1 MNQTVTPDQ
10 EKTATR
16 PQRTRRSRV
25 IGAIVAILAMA
36 GLGWLAW
43 HLTHQPAGTGAA
55 AGPGAGARGQGAGAA
70 GAGGGGPGGGGR
82 GGRGGLA
89 TTVGVGKAE
98 RSDIPITLEALGT
111 VTPAAVATVRPQVG
125 GVLQKITFT
134 EGQLVKEGQVL
145 ATIDARPAQ
154 MSLLQATGQ
163 RQRDQAQLESARVLL
178 QRYRTLLEQDS
189 IARQDV
195 DTQAALVKQLEG
207 TVTTDKA
214 AEGIAR
220 INLGYTQV
228 RAPISGRVGLRTVD
242 IGNLVNSGDT
252 NGIAVITQMSPIDV
266 EFAVPQDQLP
276 ALQQRINENAS
287 MQAIAMDRTRT
298 QNLATGRFFAMDNQ
312 VDTQTGTVR
321 AKARFSNDGG
331 KLFPS
336 QFVNLRLQVNTI
348 RNAVTVPVT
357 ALRHGANG
365 DFVYV
370 LNPQTRTVALRN
382 VKRGQANAERIEI
395 ASGLEGGETVITE
408 GADRLKDGAKVT
420 LPGDRPAGAGAGGR
434 RGQGGQAGLGTPA
447 SGAAAPGAEGAPA
460 APQGSAQPAQQ
471 GQEGQ
476 PAQAGQRRQRRQQQA
491 EGAAQ

>member
-1 MNQTVTPDQ
+1 MSPTVTPDK
-10 EKTATR
+10 EKTTTR
-16 PQRTRRSRV
+16 PPRTRRSRV
-25 IGAIVAILAMA
+25 IGTIVAILAMA

-43 HLTHQPAGTGAA
+43 HLTHQPTGTGAG
-55 AGPGAGARGQGAGAA
+55 AGPGAAAGARGQGGGAP
-70 GAGGGGPGGGGR
+70 GAGGPGGGGR
-82 GGRGGLA
+82 GGRGGQMA

-98 RSDIPITLEALGT
+98 RADIPITLEALGT

-145 ATIDARPAQ
+145 ATIDPRPAQ

-163 RQRDQAQLESARVLL
+163 RQRDEAQLESARVLL

-207 TVTTDKA
+207 AVTTDKA

-228 RAPISGRVGLRTVD
+228 KAPISGRVGLRTVD
-242 IGNLVNSGDT
+242 IGNLVNSGDA
-252 NGIAVITQMSPIDV
+252 NGIAVITQMTPIDV

-276 ALQQRINENAS
+276 TLQQRINQNAT

-336 QFVNLRLQVNTI
+336 QFVNLRLEVDTI
-348 RNAVTVPVT
+348 KNAVTVPVT
-357 ALRHGANG
+357 ALRHGASG

-370 LNPQTRTVALRN
+370 LNAQNKTVSLRN
-382 VKRGQANAERIEI
+382 VKRGQANAERIQVTE
-395 ASGLEGGETVITE
+395 GLEGGETVITE

-420 LPGDRPAGAGAGGR
+420 LPGDRPAGAGGR
-434 RGQGGQAGLGTPA
+434 GGQ
-447 SGAAAPGAEGAPA
+447 GAAAG
-460 APQGSAQPAQQ
+460 QQ
-471 GQEGQ
+471 GQPGQ
-476 PAQAGQRRQRRQQQA
+476 QGERRGRRQQQA

>member
-1 MNQTVTPDQ
+1 MNPTVTPDK
-10 EKTATR
+10 EKTSTR
-16 PQRTRRSRV
+16 PARTRRSRL
-25 IGAIVAILAMA
+25 IGTIVAILAML

-43 HLTHQPAGTGAA
+43 HLTHQPQAAGAGAA
-55 AGPGAGARGQGAGAA
+55 PGARGQGAPAGGP
-70 GAGGGGPGGGGR
+70 GAGGGGAGGGR
-82 GGRGGLA
+82 GGRGGMGA

-98 RSDIPITLEALGT
+98 RADIPVTLEALGT

-134 EGQLVKEGQVL
+134 EGQLIKEGQVL

-163 RQRDQAQLESARVLL
+163 RQRDEAQLASARLLL
-178 QRYRTLLEQDS
+178 QRYRTLLEEDS

-207 TVTTDKA
+207 TITTDKA

-242 IGNLVNSGDT
+242 IGNLVNSGDA

-276 ALQQRINENAS
+276 ALQQRISAG
-287 MQAIAMDRTRT
+287 ATLAATALDRTRT
-298 QNLATGRFFAMDNQ
+298 QNLAAGRFMALDNQ

-321 AKARFSNDGG
+321 AKARFTNEGN

-336 QFVNLRLQVNTI
+336 QFVNIRLQVNTI
-348 RNAVTVPVT
+348 KNAVTVPVT

-370 LNPQTRTVALRN
+370 LNPQTKTVALTN
-382 VKRGQANAERIEI
+382 VKRGQATAERVEI
-395 ASGLEGGETVITE
+395 TSGLQGGETVITE
-408 GADRLKDGAKVT
+408 GADRLKDGAKVS
-420 LPGDRPAGAGAGGR
+420 LPGDRPAGAGAG
-434 RGQGGQAGLGTPA
+434 A
-447 SGAAAPGAEGAPA
+447 A
-460 APQGSAQPAQQ
+460 APQG
-471 GQEGQ
+471 E
-476 PAQAGQRRQRRQQQA
+476 RRHRRQQ

>member
-1 MNQTVTPDQ
+1 MNPTVTPEK

-16 PQRTRRSRV
+16 PRRTRRSRV

-43 HLTHQPAGTGAA
+43 HLTHQPAGTGAGS
-55 AGPGAGARGQGAGAA
+55 GPGAGAGARGQGAG
-70 GAGGGGPGGGGR
+70 GQGGGGPGGGGR
-82 GGRGGLA
+82 GGRGGMGA

-163 RQRDQAQLESARVLL
+163 RQRDEAQLESARVLL

-207 TVTTDKA
+207 AVTTDKA

-242 IGNLVNSGDT
+242 IGNLVNSGDA

-276 ALQQRINENAS
+276 ALQQRINENAQ

-370 LNPQTRTVALRN
+370 LDPQTKTVALRN

-395 ASGLEGGETVITE
+395 TSGLEGGETVITE

-420 LPGDRPAGAGAGGR
+420 LPGDRPAGAGGR
-434 RGQGGQAGLGTPA
+434 RGQGGQGA
-447 SGAAAPGAEGAPA
+447 AAAPGATPE
-460 APQGSAQPAQQ
+460 QGQQAQPGQQ
-471 GQEGQ
+471 GE
-476 PAQAGQRRQRRQQQA
+476 RRHRRQQQA
-491 EGAAQ
+491 EGTAQ

>member
-1 MNQTVTPDQ
+1 MNPTVTPDK
-10 EKTATR
+10 EKTSTR
-16 PQRTRRSRV
+16 PARTRRSRV
-25 IGAIVAILAMA
+25 IGTIVAILAML

-43 HLTHQPAGTGAA
+43 HLTHQAPAASAGAA
-55 AGPGAGARGQGAGAA
+55 PGARGQGAPA
-70 GAGGGGPGGGGR
+70 GGPGGGAGGGR
-82 GGRGGLA
+82 GGRGGMQA

-98 RSDIPITLEALGT
+98 RTDIPVTLEALGT

-134 EGQLVKEGQVL
+134 EGQLIKQGQVL

-163 RQRDQAQLESARVLL
+163 RQRDEAQLASARVLL

-214 AEGIAR
+214 AEGIAQ

-242 IGNLVNSGDT
+242 IGNLVNSGDA

-276 ALQQRINENAS
+276 ALQQRITQGATLP
-287 MQAIAMDRTRT
+287 AIAMDRTRT
-298 QNLATGRFFAMDNQ
+298 ENLATGSFKALDNQ

-321 AKARFSNDGG
+321 AKARFTNESG

-336 QFVNLRLQVNTI
+336 QFVNVRLEVNTI
-348 RNAVTVPVT
+348 KNAVTVPVT

-370 LNPQTRTVALRN
+370 LNQQNKTVALTN
-382 VKRGQANAERIEI
+382 VKRGQLAAERVEI
-395 ASGLEGGETVITE
+395 TSGLQGGETVITE
-408 GADRLKDGAKVT
+408 GADRLKDGATVS
-420 LPGDRPAGAGAGGR
+420 LPGDRPTGAGAGGRAGGR
-434 RGQGGQAGLGTPA
+434 RGQGG
-447 SGAAAPGAEGAPA
+447 AAAPGAA
-460 APQGSAQPAQQ
+460 AQPGQPAQQ
-471 GQEGQ
+471 GEH
-476 PAQAGQRRQRRQQQA
+476 RRRRQQ

>member
-1 MNQTVTPDQ
+1 MNPTVTPDK
-10 EKTATR
+10 EKTITR

-25 IGAIVAILAMA
+25 IGTIVAILAMA

-43 HLTHQPAGTGAA
+43 HLTHQAPAAGAGAA
-55 AGPGAGARGQGAGAA
+55 PGARGQGAAGGPGA
-70 GAGGGGPGGGGR
+70 GGGPGGGGR
-82 GGRGGLA
+82 GGRGGNA
-89 TTVGVGKAE
+89 PTTVGVGKAE
-98 RSDIPITLEALGT
+98 RADIPITLEALGT

-134 EGQLVKEGQVL
+134 EGQLIKEGQVL
-145 ATIDARPAQ
+145 ATIDSRPAQ

-163 RQRDQAQLESARVLL
+163 RQRDEAQLESARVTL

-207 TVTTDKA
+207 AVTTDKA

-242 IGNLVNSGDT
+242 IGNLVNSGDA
-252 NGIAVITQMSPIDV
+252 NGIAVITQQSPIDV

-276 ALQQRINENAS
+276 MLQQRINQGANLP
-287 MQAIAMDRTRT
+287 AIALDRTRT
-298 QNLATGRFFAMDNQ
+298 QDLASGRFMALDNQ

-321 AKARFSNDGG
+321 AKARFTNDSG

-336 QFVNLRLQVNTI
+336 QFVNIRLQVNTI
-348 RNAVTVPVT
+348 KNAITVPVT
-357 ALRHGANG
+357 ALRHGSSG

-370 LNPQTRTVALRN
+370 LNQQTRTVALRK
-382 VKRGQANAERIEI
+382 VQRGQADAQRVEVT
-395 ASGLEGGETVITE
+395 SGLEGGETVITE

-420 LPGDRPAGAGAGGR
+420 LPGDRPAGAGAGGGR
-434 RGQGGQAGLGTPA
+434 RGQGGQGAGP
-447 SGAAAPGAEGAPA
+447 GAAAPAGAQAAAPA
-460 APQGSAQPAQQ
+460 AAAQGEAAQPGQQ
-471 GQEGQ
+471 GE
-476 PAQAGQRRQRRQQQA
+476 RRQRRRQQ

>member
-1 MNQTVTPDQ
+1 MNPTVTPDK
-10 EKTATR
+10 EKTITR

-25 IGAIVAILAMA
+25 IGTIVAILAMA

-43 HLTHQPAGTGAA
+43 HLTHQAPAAGAG
-55 AGPGAGARGQGAGAA
+55 AGPGAGPGARGQGGQ
-70 GAGGGGPGGGGR
+70 GAGPGAGGGR
-82 GGRGGLA
+82 GGRGGMNA

-98 RSDIPITLEALGT
+98 RADIPITLEALGT

-163 RQRDQAQLESARVLL
+163 RQRDEAQLESARVLL

-228 RAPISGRVGLRTVD
+228 RAPIAGRVGLRTVD
-242 IGNLVNSGDT
+242 IGNLVNSGDA
-252 NGIAVITQMSPIDV
+252 NGIAVITQQSPIDV

-276 ALQQRINENAS
+276 MLQQRIHDGATLP
-287 MQAIAMDRTRT
+287 AIALDRTRT
-298 QNLATGRFFAMDNQ
+298 QDLASGRFMALDNQ

-321 AKARFSNDGG
+321 AKARFTNDSG

-336 QFVNLRLQVNTI
+336 QFVNIRLQVNTI
-348 RNAVTVPVT
+348 RNAITVPVT
-357 ALRHGANG
+357 ALRHGSSG

-370 LNPQTRTVALRN
+370 LDQQNKTVALRN
-382 VKRGQANAERIEI
+382 VKRGQADAQRVEI
-395 ASGLEGGETVITE
+395 TSGLEGGETLITE

-420 LPGDRPAGAGAGGR
+420 LPGDRPAGAGGGGR
-434 RGQGGQAGLGTPA
+434 RGQGGQGAGP
-447 SGAAAPGAEGAPA
+447 GAAAPA
-460 APQGSAQPAQQ
+460 AAARGDAVQPGQPGQQ
-471 GQEGQ
+471 GE
-476 PAQAGQRRQRRQQQA
+476 RRHRRQQ